1 MLPTLFIR
9 DDMAHEDPIPSI
21 MLGGGEYLLREFCA
35 LRMFMISAFVGM
47 LPPVDAKYEEAACFG
62 M

>member
-1 MLPTLFIR
+1 
-9 DDMAHEDPIPSI
+9 MAHEDPIPSM

-62 M
+62 T